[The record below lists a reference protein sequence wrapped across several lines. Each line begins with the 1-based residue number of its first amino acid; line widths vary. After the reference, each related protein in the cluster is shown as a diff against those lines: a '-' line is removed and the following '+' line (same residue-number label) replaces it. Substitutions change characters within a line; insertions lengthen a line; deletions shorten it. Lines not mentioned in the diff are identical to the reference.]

1 MVEYVLTILA
11 GMLAAIVVISFHE
24 FSHAFVAYKCGDP
37 TAKFSGRM
45 TLNPVKHFDPL
56 GLLTFALVGFGWAKP
71 VPVNP
76 NNFKNY
82 KWGSFWTSAAGI
94 ITNYLMAFLFY
105 PLLWV
110 VLKYL
115 SPLTAGT
122 YGQIFIEYLFAYFYL
137 YSLSFCVFNLLPVY
151 PLDGFRIMDAFNT
164 RRGKVY
170 WFLRQYGY
178 WILLGLMLFSYA
190 ARTIP
195 GLAVL
200 DVFGYAMRFTKD
212 FIGRPIT
219 AFWGLFDVV
228 VWI

>member
-1 MVEYVLTILA
+1 MIEYLLTILA
-11 GMLAAIVVISFHE
+11 GMLAAMIVIMFHE
-24 FSHAFVAYKCGDP
+24 FAHAFVAYKCGDP

-45 TLNPVKHFDPL
+45 TLNPIKHFDPL
-56 GLLTFALVGFGWAKP
+56 GLLMFALVGFGWAKP

-94 ITNYLMAFLFY
+94 LMNYLMAFLFY
-105 PLLWV
+105 PLLWL
-110 VLKYL
+110 VLVYV
-115 SPLTAGT
+115 SPLFAGK
-122 YGQIFIEYLFAYFYL
+122 YAQVFVESIFLYLYL

-151 PLDGFRIMDAFNT
+151 PLDGFRILDAFNT

-178 WILLGLMLFSYA
+178 FILLGLMLVSFTAS
-190 ARTIP
+190 RIP
-195 GLAVL
+195 SLAFL

-212 FIGRPIT
+212 FIGRPIS
-219 AFWGLFDVV
+219 AFWGLFDMY
-228 VWI
+228 ILI